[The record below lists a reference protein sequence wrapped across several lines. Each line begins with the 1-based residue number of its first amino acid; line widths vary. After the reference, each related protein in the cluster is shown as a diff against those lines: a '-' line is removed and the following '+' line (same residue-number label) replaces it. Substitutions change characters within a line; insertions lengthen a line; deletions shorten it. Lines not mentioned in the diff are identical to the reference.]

1 MSAGAGKISSSL
13 AKKAGKISSS
23 FLIQPGKEG
32 LTIDQEQ
39 SDNIPFE
46 EVTPL

>member
-23 FLIQPGKEG
+23 FLMQPGKEG

-39 SDNIPFE
+39 SDNIPNE